1 MVNHDSCS
9 AEAPASPTSAA
20 LTVYATRWC
29 PDCHQARSVL
39 DANGIAYRWIDIEE
53 HPDAVQQ
60 VLAINGGYRSVPTI
74 VFPDGQ
80 VLVEPSRPQLLEALE
95 AVSPGGIAS

>member
-1 MVNHDSCS
+1 MVNHDSRS
-9 AEAPASPTSAA
+9 ADAAASPTSAP

-29 PDCHQARSVL
+29 PDCHRARSVL
-39 DANGIAYRWIDIEE
+39 DANGVAYHWIDIEE
-53 HPDAVQQ
+53 DPDAVQQ
-60 VLAINGGYRSVPTI
+60 VLALNGGYRSVPTI

-95 AVSPGGIAS
+95 AASSGGIAS

>member
-1 MVNHDSCS
+1 MVNHNSRPAD
-9 AEAPASPTSAA
+9 APASTSSAM

-39 DANGIAYRWIDIEE
+39 DANGVSYRWIDIEE
-53 HPDAVQQ
+53 QPDAVQQ

-80 VLVEPSRPQLLEALE
+80 VLVEPTRPQLLEALE
-95 AVSPGGIAS
+95 AVSLGGGVS